1 MRIVYD
7 DAMQS
12 EMVEAIETFMDTL
25 DVELFVSYEWGTDRV
40 QMHKLRESLNRFL
53 SSRHI
58 NIGNT
63 VTHAHSIGNNCLY
76 PVYFQPADT
85 SELQQCG
92 NINLNT
98 GLYGEGYVS
107 CEDYN
112 GRRVGPCYKVQ
123 ARWGVSKSE

>member
-12 EMVEAIETFMDTL
+12 EMVKAVETFMDAL
-25 DVELFVSYEWGTDRV
+25 DVGPFVSYEWGTDRV

-53 SSRHI
+53 SSRHMS
-58 NIGNT
+58 IGNT
-63 VTHAHSIGNNCLY
+63 VTHAHGIGNNCLY
-76 PVYFQPADT
+76 PVYFQPADAG
-85 SELQQCG
+85 ELQQCG
-92 NINLNT
+92 SINLNT

-112 GRRVGPCYKVQ
+112 GRCVGPRYEVR
-123 ARWGVSKSE
+123 ARWGVRKSE